1 MPNRLRS
8 WWGTTIGSGPITRE
22 HPPLALLWLGLIAL
36 GPLLWNLSVT
46 GPTTLGPGLDGELY
60 YVTSPTAG
68 WWAFPWWLALTLTA
82 TGMVLLARFCV
93 LLWHATRSAVAAEPT
108 ER

>member
-68 WWAFPWWLALTLTA
+68 WWAFPWWLARLH
-82 TGMVLLARFCV
+82 LA
-93 LLWHATRSAVAAEPT
+93 HEPT
-108 ER
+108 GRAPRRPPVRPSTRRR

>member
-60 YVTSPTAG
+60 YVTYFG
-68 WWAFPWWLALTLTA
+68 NEY
-82 TGMVLLARFCV
+82 VLLGYPK
-93 LLWHATRSAVAAEPT
+93 LLRQLLMLV
-108 ER
+108 